1 MARSEVNHIYD
12 AANAFRAPGLAA
24 VTASGVIGNELAL
37 DKMVNVRPS
46 SQRGELGA
54 SKYKVVIAVESLAT
68 GGATAETYTFRLDTG
83 AAGAAD
89 TAVESVAVTE
99 AGQYVMLIDADTL
112 AKIDPDHEVLELNLT
127 VAGTAPSIRFAAW
140 LL

>member
-1 MARSEVNHIYD
+1 MARSEVNNIYD

-24 VTASGVIGNELAL
+24 VTASGVIGTLPL

-46 SQRGELGA
+46 SQRDQLGA
-54 SKYKVVIAVESLAT
+54 SHYKVVIVVESLAT

-83 AAGAAD
+83 AAGSTP

-112 AKIDPDHEVLELNLT
+112 AKIDANHAVLELNLT

>member
-24 VTASGVIGNELAL
+24 VTASGVIGSVAL

-68 GGATAETYTFRLDTG
+68 GGAIAETYTFSLDTG
-83 AAGAAD
+83 EAGAAA

>member
-1 MARSEVNHIYD
+1 MASSEVNHIYD

-24 VTASGVIGNELAL
+24 VTASGVIGSVAL

-68 GGATAETYTFRLDTG
+68 GGATAETYTFSLDTG
-83 AAGAAD
+83 AAGAAA

>member
-24 VTASGVIGNELAL
+24 VTASGVIGSVAL

-83 AAGAAD
+83 AAGAAA
-89 TAVESVAVTE
+89 TAVESVNVTE

-112 AKIDPDHEVLELNLT
+112 AKIDEDHEVLELNLT